1 MAGTRHAFYLPGGH
15 SPKTAPRGSF
25 RAARTN
31 PGLQMSAVVHH
42 GPGAFPSH
50 LLAAEQGMGTFGDHD
65 GLLFPVNGAGL
76 VQAECG
82 QGQSCLA
89 IRHGNLQ
96 ISRAA
101 PSLTPAELSALTVG

>member
-1 MAGTRHAFYLPGGH
+1 
-15 SPKTAPRGSF
+15 
-25 RAARTN
+25 
-31 PGLQMSAVVHH
+31 MSAVVHH

-82 QGQSCLA
+82 RGSPAWPSVMA
-89 IRHGNLQ
+89 IFKFLLLL
-96 ISRAA
+96 
-101 PSLTPAELSALTVG
+101 PL